1 MTRNDFDEWKINKYF
16 GADVKPC
23 KGEARRAL
31 GNWLQMSVAPYKRNL
46 IICIIILGALLLF
59 SYKYDML

>member
-31 GNWLQMSVAPYKRNL
+31 GNWLQMSVCL
-46 IICIIILGALLLF
+46 IKETLSF
-59 SYKYDML
+59 VS